1 MQVLD
6 LCREKLR
13 ELIRSYDLAADE
25 VEVVTARPLAPDEA
39 IGSPT
44 RRDFP
49 LLKAKEVMIQARFRD
64 SSGQA
69 YTDMP
74 APFQGRLAD
83 VVALPLRSNYER
95 AVFVATCNAVMRHL
109 GLVDHTIHCRD
120 NEPEECARL
129 LRERVKQLTAG
140 RASRGVGGAGSRCGT
155 AATQLDGRTDDRDE
169 DASGSGQRPA
179 LPRVA
184 IIGLQP
190 AIVRALAGAGC
201 FQVRVTDMDPANI
214 GGARKGVTVESAG
227 RNPEVISW
235 ADLVLS
241 TGTVLANGTADGL
254 LAVLNGKPII
264 FYGVTAA
271 GPARLMGYERFC
283 PRSR

>member
-6 LCREKLR
+6 LCRDKLR
-13 ELIRSYDLAADE
+13 ELIRSHDLAADE
-25 VEVVTARPLAPDEA
+25 VQVVTARPLAPEEA

-49 LLKAKEVMIQARFRD
+49 LLKGKEVMIQARFRD

-69 YTDMP
+69 FTDMP

-83 VVALPLRSNYER
+83 VIALPLRSNYER

-109 GLVDHTIHCRD
+109 SLVDHTIHCRD

-129 LRERVKQLTAG
+129 LREHVNRLIMGYTGCGARAGSG
-140 RASRGVGGAGSRCGT
+140 RAT
-155 AATQLDGRTDDRDE
+155 AAWHSYERAER
-169 DASGSGQRPA
+169 ASGQKPVP
-179 LPRVA
+179 PRVA
-184 IIGLQP
+184 VIGLQP
-190 AIVRALAGAGC
+190 AIVNALAGAGC
-201 FQVRVTDMDPANI
+201 FQVRATDMDPTNI
-214 GGARKGVTVESAG
+214 GTIRQGVTIESAD
-227 RNPEVISW
+227 RNADVIAW

-241 TGTVLANGTADGL
+241 TGTVLANGTVEGL
-254 LAVLNGKPII
+254 LAVLSGKPII

-271 GPARLMGYERFC
+271 GPAHLLGYQRFC
-283 PRSR
+283 PCSR

>member
-6 LCREKLR
+6 LCRDKLR
-13 ELIRSYDLAADE
+13 ELIRSYDLAADD
-25 VEVVTARPLAPDEA
+25 VEVVTARPLAPEEA

-49 LLKAKEVMIQARFRD
+49 LLKGKEVMIQARFRD

-83 VVALPLRSNYER
+83 VIALPLRSNYER

-140 RASRGVGGAGSRCGT
+140 RASCGAGAESRCTT
-155 AATQLDGRTDDRDE
+155 AATQPDERADERDE
-169 DASGSGQRPA
+169 EASGQRQA

-184 IIGLQP
+184 VIGLQP
-190 AIVRALAGAGC
+190 AIVSALAGAGC

-214 GGARKGVTVESAG
+214 GTAREGVTVESAD
-227 RNPEVISW
+227 RNPEVIGW
-235 ADLVLS
+235 ADLVLP

>member
-6 LCREKLR
+6 LCRDKFR
-13 ELIRSYDLAADE
+13 ELVRSRDLAGDE
-25 VEVVTARPLAPDEA
+25 VEVITARPLAPEEA
-39 IGSPT
+39 IGLPT

-49 LLKAKEVMIQARFRD
+49 LLKGKEVMIQARFRD

-83 VVALPLRSNYER
+83 VIALPLRTNYER
-95 AVFVATCNAVMRHL
+95 AVFVATCNAVMHHL
-109 GLVDHTIHCRD
+109 GLVDHTLHCRD

-129 LRERVKQLTAG
+129 LREHVEHIVSCGAAAG
-140 RASRGVGGAGSRCGT
+140 RVT
-155 AATQLDGRTDDRDE
+155 ATGH
-169 DASGSGQRPA
+169 SGEGPA
-179 LPRVA
+179 QPRVA
-184 IIGLQP
+184 VIGLQP
-190 AIVRALAGAGC
+190 AIVSALAEAGS

-214 GGARKGVTVESAG
+214 GTSRQGVVIESAE
-227 RNPEVISW
+227 RNPDLIDW

-241 TGTVLANGTADGL
+241 TGTVLANGSVDDV
-254 LAVLNGKPII
+254 LAVLRDKPVI

-271 GPARLMGYERFC
+271 GPAKLMGYERFC
-283 PRSR
+283 PCSR

>member
-6 LCREKLR
+6 LCRDKLR
-13 ELIRSYDLAADE
+13 ELIHSHDLAAHE
-25 VEVVTARPLAPDEA
+25 VEVVTARPLAPEEA

-49 LLKAKEVMIQARFRD
+49 LLKGKEVMIQARFHD

-74 APFQGRLAD
+74 APFRGSLGD
-83 VVALPLRSNYER
+83 VMALPLHTNYER

-109 GLVDHTIHCRD
+109 GLIDHTIHCRN

-129 LRERVKQLTAG
+129 LREHVKQLIASHASSGARSRPSCATRAEQPDEGTDETEGAPG
-140 RASRGVGGAGSRCGT
+140 R
-155 AATQLDGRTDDRDE
+155 
-169 DASGSGQRPA
+169 RPG

-184 IIGLQP
+184 VIGLQP
-190 AIVRALAGAGC
+190 AMVNALATAGC
-201 FQVRVTDMDPANI
+201 FLVRVTDMDPANI
-214 GGARKGVTVESAG
+214 GTTREGVAIESAD

-241 TGTVLANGTADGL
+241 TGTVLANGTVEDL
-254 LAVLNGKPII
+254 LTVLDDKPII

-271 GPARLMGYERFC
+271 GPAKLMGYDRFC
-283 PRSR
+283 PCSR

>member
-6 LCREKLR
+6 LCRDKFR
-13 ELIRSYDLAADE
+13 ELIHSHDLAGDE
-25 VEVVTARPLAPDEA
+25 VEVITARPLTPEEA

-49 LLKAKEVMIQARFRD
+49 LLKGREVMIQARFRD
-64 SSGQA
+64 SNGQA

-83 VVALPLRSNYER
+83 VIALPLRTNYER

-109 GLVDHTIHCRD
+109 GLVDHTLHCRD

-129 LRERVKQLTAG
+129 LREHVEHITSCGAAAG
-140 RASRGVGGAGSRCGT
+140 RVT
-155 AATQLDGRTDDRDE
+155 AAGHSDE
-169 DASGSGQRPA
+169 GPVR
-179 LPRVA
+179 PRVA
-184 IIGLQP
+184 VIGLQP
-190 AIVRALAGAGC
+190 AIVSALAGAGR

-214 GGARKGVTVESAG
+214 GTSRQGVIIEGAE
-227 RNPEVISW
+227 RNPEVIGW

-241 TGTVLANGTADGL
+241 TGTVLANGTVEGL
-254 LAVLNGKPII
+254 LAVLSGKPII

-271 GPARLMGYERFC
+271 GPAKLMGYERFC
-283 PRSR
+283 PCSR